1 MTRNPIAAAAH
12 DSMATRPVTAFLS
25 VAVMLLAGFGCAF
38 GALGCGGKKQAA
50 EPVTKKLVI
59 YNWPEYI
66 GKSTLY
72 LFQKETGAEVEY
84 NTYSSNEELLATIK
98 SSDISADLIFPSDY
112 MVRRMLEQKLL
123 SPLDHSKISNINNID
138 DRFRSTPYDPNNK
151 YCVPYTWGTTGLGIN
166 TYRVKEPVKSWKI
179 LWDPKYK
186 DKISVLDDPRAG
198 MIPALKI
205 LGFSINTTDPN
216 ELKQAAELMRR
227 QKAVTGAYS
236 SDQYDQLLLNG
247 DVWIAQGYSGDIV
260 KVSKREHNIVY
271 VLPEEGSDI
280 WVDNIC
286 ITKKSKNR
294 ALAHKFIDFILRPEV
309 HALVSN
315 ELGYAVPNIEAKKLV
330 KPEVLSNPSI
340 FPPYDFISRCN
351 FIDDLGDFDEEYET
365 AWDEIKLKPALPLR
379 AEPTPTPE
387 KLTAKPILPAELSG
401 SSSTDSSAPQPAESP
416 SNPPAIQ
423 PADSAAK
430 PE

>member
-1 MTRNPIAAAAH
+1 MRRRPIAVAALG
-12 DSMATRPVTAFLS
+12 SSTRRPINAFLL
-25 VAVMLLAGFGCAF
+25 VAVILSAGFACLIG
-38 GALGCGGKKQAA
+38 GVGCGGKKQAA
-50 EPVTKKLVI
+50 ETVTKKLVI

-66 GKSTLY
+66 GKSTIY

-84 NTYSSNEELLATIK
+84 NTYASNEELLATIQ
-98 SSDISADLIFPSDY
+98 SADNAADIIFPSDY

-186 DKISVLDDPRAG
+186 GRISVLDDPRAG
-198 MIPALKI
+198 MIPALKM
-205 LGFSINTTDPN
+205 LGLSINTTDPE
-216 ELKQAAELMRR
+216 ELKRAAELMRR
-227 QKAVTGAYS
+227 QKSVTGAYS
-236 SDQYDQLLLNG
+236 SDQYDQLLMNG

-286 ITKKSKNR
+286 MTKKSKNR

-340 FPPYDFISRCN
+340 FPPYDFVSRCN
-351 FIDDLGDFDEEYET
+351 FIDDLGEFDEEYET

-387 KLTAKPILPAELSG
+387 KLAAKPILPAELSG
-401 SSSTDSSAPQPAESP
+401 SSSAEQAPSQATTTSSSSSAT
-416 SNPPAIQ
+416 PPT
-423 PADSAAK
+423 DSAAT